1 VSATIYK
8 KAVLAQFGI
17 PNLSTLE
24 YKSNVHLAPGY
35 LAGYARARFPCT
47 EFVIAPR
54 IYTDVLTEQAFI
66 EYVVSQQPDLITFSL
81 YLWNIEKSLRVVKVL
96 RGKLPYVK
104 IIFGGPEVNPDNRYL
119 MESDQFT
126 EGIVGEGEIAF
137 CDYLAGKSKEQ
148 IAGYLTKSIYND
160 FSSLRKEYSGDTNP
174 YLEGLIETTPDSTMF
189 FETVRGCPFSCNFCY
204 YNKVYD
210 NVVPVGHEHIGAL
223 FEYAR
228 ANNFD
233 ELFILDP
240 TFNVQ
245 PNFDDLL
252 DRMIDLN
259 ADKYFEISTELRSDF
274 LKDEQIS
281 KLSKMNL
288 VEAEIG
294 LQSTNGS
301 ALSAMNRKDRTAQ
314 TIERTQR
321 MIAAGISCKVDL
333 IVGLPGDTLDDFKQ
347 SVDDVCAAGIGDA
360 VQVFRLSI
368 LSGTEYSL
376 KGDELGLQTE
386 PIPPYYLQ
394 STPTFSES
402 DIREALDYAEEVFET
417 SLYPIPPY
425 LLSTDF
431 SDLSNVNFIEF
442 DSEITDVHK
451 LIIGNGSFALDTVES
466 EKVKLCESLV
476 VHFVIDDPAG
486 QGECIICSLKW
497 LAEHYPQ
504 NTYQFIIDF
513 REEVDVDLVNSIV
526 QNLPRRESSYLDR
539 DAAANLGFDLNLSIR
554 LAVIVPV
561 EYRSSDVCEQL
572 GEQFDLFL
580 HLDEFNQELIDE
592 CFEDNNLFFSGDAQ
606 TQVFNYLKDEDLLD
620 DFTLFESYKF
630 EQQKDDVEER
640 IYAPNVLNI

>member
-1 VSATIYK
+1 MGNTMYK
-8 KAVLAQFGI
+8 KVVLVQFGI

-35 LAGYARARFPCT
+35 LVGYAKKQFPET
-47 EFVIAPR
+47 EFVITPR
-54 IYTDVLTEQAFI
+54 IYTDVLTEQSFI

-81 YLWNIEKSLRVVKVL
+81 YLWNIEKSLRVVKEL
-96 RGKLPYVK
+96 CGKLPGVK

-126 EGIVGEGEIAF
+126 EGIVGEGETAF
-137 CDYLAGKSKEQ
+137 CDYLSGKPKEL
-148 IAGYLTKSIYND
+148 IAGYLTKSTYND
-160 FSSLRKEYSGDTNP
+160 FSSLRKEYTMDTNP
-174 YLEGLIETTPDSTMF
+174 YLEGIIETTPDSTMF

-210 NVVPVGHEHIGAL
+210 KVVPVGHEHIGAL

-252 DRMIDLN
+252 DRMIELN

-274 LKDEQIS
+274 LKDEQIK

-294 LQSTNGS
+294 LQSTNDA
-301 ALSAMNRKDRTAQ
+301 ALAAMNRKDRTVQ

-321 MIAAGISCKVDL
+321 MIDAEISCKVDL

-347 SVDDVCAAGIGDA
+347 SVDDVCAAGIGEA

-376 KGDELGLQTE
+376 KCDALGLQTE
-386 PIPPYYLQ
+386 LIPPYYLQ
-394 STPTFSES
+394 STPSFSES
-402 DIREALDYAEEVFET
+402 DIREALNYAEEVFET
-417 SLYPIPPY
+417 SLYPIAPY

-431 SDLSNVNFIEF
+431 ADVNHVNFIEF
-442 DSEITDVHK
+442 DSEVTAVHK
-451 LIIGNGSFALDTVES
+451 LVVENASFSLDTIES
-466 EKVKLCESLV
+466 ERVKLCESLV
-476 VHFVIDDPAG
+476 VHFVINDPVG
-486 QGECIICSLKW
+486 QRECIISSLQW
-497 LAEHYPQ
+497 LAEHYPH

-513 REEVDVDLVNSIV
+513 REEVDVELVNSIV
-526 QNLPRRESSYLDR
+526 KNLPRRESSYLDR
-539 DAAANLGFDLNLSIR
+539 DAAANLGFEFNLSMR
-554 LAVIVPV
+554 LAVIVPI
-561 EYRSSDVCEQL
+561 EFRGSTACEQL
-572 GEQFDLFL
+572 CEQFDLFL
-580 HLDEFNQELIDE
+580 HLDKFSQELIDE
-592 CFEDNNLFFSGDAQ
+592 CFEDNNLFFSGCAQ
-606 TQVFNYLKDEDLLD
+606 PQAFNYLTEEDLLD
-620 DFTLFESYKF
+620 DFTMFESYKY

-640 IYAPNVLNI
+640 IYAPNVLNT